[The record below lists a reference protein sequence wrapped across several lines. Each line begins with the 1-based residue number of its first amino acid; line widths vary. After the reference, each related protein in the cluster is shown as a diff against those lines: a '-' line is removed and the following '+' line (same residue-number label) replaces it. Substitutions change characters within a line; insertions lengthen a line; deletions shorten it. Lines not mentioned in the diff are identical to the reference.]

1 MQKQPWLMAILG
13 LTGVAHAQQ
22 VAAPD
27 LNAQAYRPPVDA
39 QDTLWT
45 DDASLGPSGH
55 FQSRVFFNY
64 VNDPLVYQFTDGT
77 EERLLSDLLQADL
90 IGAVSISRLR
100 LGLDVPLMLV
110 TGGSAAEGGG
120 LGDLA
125 LDLKGVAIQPGDEG
139 PGLAFSGR
147 FTLPTATT
155 DTPVASPGVGWE
167 LAAIGTQQFGSTLLA
182 VNLGTRGQP
191 QTVLENVEWND
202 QFFWRVGVG
211 QELSTVSGLSA
222 DLVGATSYSAKLGN
236 PAGSPMEI
244 LFGGWSRV
252 SDDFVFRA
260 GAGTGLTRG
269 IGSPDLRLVAALSFD
284 PPTERDND
292 LDGIVNKDD
301 ACPDQPEDKD
311 GYQDADGCPD
321 PSTRVHITVQDTRGD
336 YVYEVSTVVQTE
348 TGSQDGGADF
358 EVDLHPGEYGI
369 TADADRYEH
378 LEANVAVPLQ
388 DGTYSVLLTM
398 EPLFGWLK
406 VRVVDPEGRLI
417 PGALVSVANS
427 QPKSLAN
434 GEGEL
439 TADPGTQTVVARANG
454 YKAQKAE
461 VAIVQAKEAEL
472 EITLQPAKARI
483 TKEKIEILEKV
494 YFNFNKASIKPESFQ
509 LLDDV
514 AEIMRDNP
522 DIRKIRIEGH
532 SDSRGSDSYNKKLS
546 DRRAKSVRQ
555 YLIDA
560 GIDPDRMDAEG
571 FGEERPVDP
580 AQNETAWELN
590 RRVEFVIVDRQLE

>member
-1 MQKQPWLMAILG
+1 MQKQTWLVAALG
-13 LTGVAHAQQ
+13 LAGAAHAQQ
-22 VAAPD
+22 VPAPD

-45 DDASLGPSGH
+45 DDASLGPSGY
-55 FQSRVFFNY
+55 FQSRIFFNY

-110 TGGSAAEGGG
+110 TGGSAATGGG

-125 LDLKGVAIQPGDEG
+125 LDLKGVAIEPGDEG

-155 DTPVASPGVGWE
+155 DTPVGSPGVGWE

-222 DLVGATSYSAKLGN
+222 DLVGATSYSARLGN
-236 PAGSPMEI
+236 PAGSPMEV

-269 IGSPDLRLVAALSFD
+269 IGSPDLRLVAALSFE

-311 GYQDADGCPD
+311 GWQDADGCPN

-336 YVYEVSTVVQTE
+336 YVYDVTTVVQTE

-358 EVDLHPGEYGI
+358 EVDLHPGDYGI
-369 TADADRYEH
+369 SAAAERYEE
-378 LEANVAVPLQ
+378 LQASISVPLQ
-388 DGTYSVLLTM
+388 DSTYAVILTM

-417 PGALVSVANS
+417 PGALVSVDNS
-427 QPKSLAN
+427 QPKSLAS

-454 YKAQKAE
+454 YKAQKVEAT
-461 VAIVQAKEAEL
+461 ILKAKETEL
-472 EITLQPAKARI
+472 EVTLQPAKARI

-514 AEIMRDNP
+514 AEILRDNP

-532 SDSRGSDSYNKKLS
+532 TDSRGSDSYNKKLS

-571 FGEERPVDP
+571 YGEERPVDP